1 MLSEQNKKQIIEN
14 LTQGIKYHQDALD
27 IIKTNQEYSLTML
40 IRDLNNSSN
49 QLLMLRCAI
58 PKF

>member
-14 LTQGIKYHQDALD
+14 LTQGIKYHQNALD
-27 IIKTNQEYSLTML
+27 IIKTNPRVFFNDVDQ
-40 IRDLNNSSN
+40 RLNNSSN

-58 PKF
+58 RKF